1 MESDNFQ
8 KLKNNIIIIII
19 NNHSRS
25 VIIFRNL
32 FESYPSRSV
41 IIFKNLFESY
51 PRSVIIFKSLFE
63 SSYCLL
69 DIICLLCDLIQ
80 VPLFEND
87 HYMS

>member
-19 NNHSRS
+19 INNH
-25 VIIFRNL
+25 
-32 FESYPSRSV
+32 SRSV

-51 PRSVIIFKSLFE
+51 PRSVIIFRSLFE